1 MREKCIAT
9 EYGSVYY
16 WLSDTWNEEK
26 ETIFFFPGLTAD
38 HTMFESQVDYFG
50 AKYNLIVWD
59 APCHGK
65 SRPYEKFDLKDSTE
79 VIIKIMKENKVENM
93 ICVGQSFGGYHIQ
106 ALIARYPEKV
116 KAFVGIGTSPYGEK
130 YYSKS
135 DIFWLKQV
143 EWMGMCYPINPL
155 KRAAAKGATRTEI
168 GYKNMMEMIEPYS
181 KREYCHLMQ
190 IAYNA
195 LLQDNKDL
203 NISCPVL
210 ITHGEYDKT
219 GKVRYYCKIWHEQ
232 TNYPL
237 QIIKGAGHNANVD
250 NPEEMNFIINE
261 FIEEKVLCS

>member
-16 WLSDTWNEEK
+16 WLSDTWNDEK

-38 HTMFESQVDYFG
+38 HTLFESQ
-50 AKYNLIVWD
+50 
-59 APCHGK
+59 
-65 SRPYEKFDLKDSTE
+65 
-79 VIIKIMKENKVENM
+79 VENM

-130 YYSKS
+130 YYSKL

-155 KRAAAKGATRTEI
+155 KRAAAKVATRTET
-168 GYKNMMEMIEPYS
+168 GYKNMMEMIASYS

-195 LLQDNKDL
+195 LLRDNKDL

-232 TNYPL
+232 TNCPL

-250 NPEEMNFIINE
+250 KPEEMNSIIEE
-261 FIEEKVLCS
+261 FLEEKVLCS